1 MIRSWPWFE
10 YSLVFY
16 CYYVTVSVTY
26 AAYIRIFLQLSL
38 PLYSNESQKI
48 FSCLKLRWL
57 CLYKPLRE
65 TVFVWEFPVFCCYD
79 VTIPVPNAGYIRIF
93 SSTPPTFIPAW
104 ITRDNFTPKIKIISV
119 CKIILILQSWLE
131 TIFVWEFP
139 SRLLLWRHY
148 SCRKRGLYTYFSAT
162 LATFIPA
169 WITKN
174 ISTPQIEVMESLPIN
189 S

>member
-26 AAYIRIFLQLSL
+26 AAYMRIFLQLSL
-38 PLYSNESQKI
+38 PSYSNESQKI

-79 VTIPVPNAGYIRIF
+79 VTIPVANAGYIRIF

-119 CKIILILQSWLE
+119 CKIILILQTVAWND
-131 TIFVWEFP
+131 F
-139 SRLLLWRHY
+139 RLGIPKSSTVMTSLFLSQTRVIYVFFCNARYLHT
-148 SCRKRGLYTYFSAT
+148 CMNHQKYFHASNWGYGVFT
-162 LATFIPA
+162 
-169 WITKN
+169 N
-174 ISTPQIEVMESLPIN
+174 
-189 S
+189 